1 VTLTQYYRDM
11 DDLQRTDKWW
21 GLECLFANSRMFGFA
36 GVVIFAV
43 LAAQACNKTK
53 PAPPTTVT
61 LVDQDWPDQ
70 ESRRRRNEELRQFT
84 NQTGIRVEVLPSPE
98 TAGKQP
104 QGR

>member
-1 VTLTQYYRDM
+1 
-11 DDLQRTDKWW
+11 
-21 GLECLFANSRMFGFA
+21 MFGFA
-36 GVVIFAV
+36 RVVIFAV
-43 LAAQACNKTK
+43 LAAQACNKTAK

-84 NQTGIRVEVLPSPE
+84 NQTGMRVEVLPSSE